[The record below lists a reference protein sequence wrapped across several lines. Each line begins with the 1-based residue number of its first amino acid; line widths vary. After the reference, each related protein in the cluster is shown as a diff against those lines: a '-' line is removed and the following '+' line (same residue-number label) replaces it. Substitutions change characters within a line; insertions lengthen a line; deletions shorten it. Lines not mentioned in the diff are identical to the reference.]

1 MTQIDCAVR
10 RRLQYLDAVRGF
22 AMICIVLGHL
32 GIADIN
38 RFVFTFHLPIFYL
51 ITGYFINKT
60 GSYREFVKKKFR
72 TLIVPYGFTCAVM
85 ILLAVLMQ
93 KVFVGHG
100 SKAVLMKWIRASL
113 YAAGDSYQEPFYI
126 PGIGAIWFLWSTF
139 WGALLLRWL
148 TEKTAGVRI
157 AAVLVLLFVTESS
170 RTLFWFPLSIQTAG
184 TALMF
189 MYFGYLFREAKP
201 RLAKLP
207 DEGKTAGFLFGCF
220 MWAEFV
226 AHFKSFWL
234 VHADLGRGIGDI
246 AASLCACGILLVL
259 FRKLEEKQ
267 FPGMKPLSFLG
278 QYSIMMLCAHIIEL
292 NLFPWYKL
300 KEVLV
305 ISGIREDS
313 CIYFIIGGKL
323 IWSAAMTWIMARCSV
338 TRRIFGFSPDHEK
351 A

>member
-10 RRLQYLDAVRGF
+10 GRLLYLDAVRGF

-32 GIADIN
+32 GIAVIN

-60 GSYREFVKKKFR
+60 GSYREFARKKIR
-72 TLIVPYGFTCAVM
+72 TLIVPYAFTCAVM

-93 KVFVGHG
+93 KALEG
-100 SKAVLMKWIRASL
+100 SGGKAVLIKWVRASL
-113 YAAGDSYQEPFYI
+113 YAAGDNYQDPFYI

-170 RTLFWFPLSIQTAG
+170 RKLFWFPLSIQTAG

-201 RLAKLP
+201 QLERISL
-207 DEGKTAGFLFGCF
+207 EGKAAGFLFACF
-220 MWAEFV
+220 MWSEFV

-259 FRKLEEKQ
+259 FRDLEEKRV
-267 FPGMKPLSFLG
+267 PGIRQLAFIG
-278 QYSIMMLCAHIIEL
+278 RYSIMMLCAHIIEL

-300 KEVLV
+300 QELLM
-305 ISGIREDS
+305 ILGIREDS

-323 IWSAAMTWIMARCSV
+323 IWSVVMTWILAHCSI

-351 A
+351 V